1 MCSEAGTKR
10 TLELHAIVNEEDFA
24 WKKRKKKKQGENTF
38 VYVWFF
44 QVLVVVI

>member
-1 MCSEAGTKR
+1 VFGSRYQKDIR
-10 TLELHAIVNEEDFA
+10 THTIVNEEDFA

-38 VYVWFF
+38 VYVSFF